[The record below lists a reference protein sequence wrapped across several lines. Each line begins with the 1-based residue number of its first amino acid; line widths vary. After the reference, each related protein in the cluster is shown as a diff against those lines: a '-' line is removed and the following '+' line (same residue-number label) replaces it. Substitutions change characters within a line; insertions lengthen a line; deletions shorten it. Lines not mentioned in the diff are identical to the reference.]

1 MTFYY
6 VYVLQNINNHQDFY
20 IGYTANLKQRLIDH
34 NAGKTTATQGRTW
47 QIVYC
52 EAYINEQVARKR
64 EQAIKHNGRTRT
76 FLMNRIKSQFDTSI
90 DVVSIQND

>member
-34 NAGKTTATQGRTW
+34 NAGKTTATQGSNM
-47 QIVYC
+47 
-52 EAYINEQVARKR
+52 AN
-64 EQAIKHNGRTRT
+64 
-76 FLMNRIKSQFDTSI
+76 SI
-90 DVVSIQND
+90 LRSLYQ